1 MSQFEH
7 YLARVPFLNLG
18 FLTLYCRENF
28 SILLM
33 AVKISEGAV
42 IVTLLAN

>member
-1 MSQFEH
+1 MSQFEY
-7 YLARVPFLNLG
+7 YLSRVPFLNLS
-18 FLTLYCRENF
+18 FLTLFCRGNF